1 MWSVSVPG
9 TLGRITEHHGERSRG
24 LDFELLTRAASR
36 CSCHLVAKIHILS
49 FLASCSGG
57 GEARFAFHQFF
68 SELTQCQV
76 FSIQSPLGLTKSS
89 GMLLII
95 CCRNQNGLLPL
106 LMINCFLS
114 SPSPA
119 DLPWKTADGGG
130 QVIIAVCSLM
140 MISLCFRIVLGDLQ
154 SFTHLLLNR

>member
-1 MWSVSVPG
+1 MPG
-9 TLGRITEHHGERSRG
+9 TLGQITEHHGERSRG

-36 CSCHLVAKIHILS
+36 CSCHLVAKMSNHSHIVV
-49 FLASCSGG
+49 SCSEGVDG
-57 GEARFAFHQFF
+57 AWFAFHQFF
-68 SELTQCQV
+68 SDVMQCQ
-76 FSIQSPLGLTKSS
+76 FSTIQSPLGLTKTSD
-89 GMLLII
+89 MLLII

-114 SPSPA
+114 SPRPA

-140 MISLCFRIVLGDLQ
+140 MISLCFRIVLGDKISPSLTC
-154 SFTHLLLNR
+154 S